1 VNQRPRP
8 TGRRRPLSSRLGE
21 PATESRPLPVA
32 DTTVPASGAESFEDL
47 ERAVEERRRAALA
60 RDVARTDLTRGAEP
74 AGPTR
79 GPAVR
84 GGTQAARA
92 RRALGSVE
100 DLRRAILLR
109 EIIGPPA
116 ALRPSPADSL
126 LSDQMGS

>member
-8 TGRRRPLSSRLGE
+8 TGRRRTLPSRLGD
-21 PATESRPLPVA
+21 PATEPRPLPVA
-32 DTTVPASGAESFEDL
+32 DTAAAASGAESFEDL
-47 ERAVEERRRAALA
+47 ERAVEERRLAALA
-60 RDVARTDLTRGAEP
+60 RDMARADLTRGAEP
-74 AGPTR
+74 TGPTR
-79 GPAVR
+79 GTAVR
-84 GGTQAARA
+84 AGTRAARA

-116 ALRPSPADSL
+116 ALRPSPDDSL